1 MAKSKKNGSAAKK
14 ASTVKAAPAKKAVA
28 KTTDVRNSA
37 RPRVAASKALP
48 VAVKPLEITDAMISE
63 RAYHIHLSGAG
74 GSQDENWHRA
84 ERELRG
90 L

>member
-1 MAKSKKNGSAAKK
+1 MAKSTKKNGSAAKK
-14 ASTVKAAPAKKAVA
+14 APPAKAAPAKKAVA
-28 KTTDVRNSA
+28 KTTEVRNTA
-37 RPRVAASKALP
+37 RPRTTEKAKPL
-48 VAVKPLEITDAMISE
+48 AVKPLVITGAMISE

-74 GSQDENWHRA
+74 GSQDDNWHRA